1 MFGSVPIFGN
11 GEYTLDSKNRLFIP
25 SFTYAEENDQLIIQK
40 GNDNFYIIANASA
53 YEKKIKT
60 LKETNAEDKI
70 SILTSSIVALVKVD
84 KQKRIMTNFGENFAI
99 DRKVFIHGNYD
110 NIQVFSSKS
119 HYEAYIDKLKKS
131 R

>member
-1 MFGSVPIFGN
+1 MFGSIPIFGN

-110 NIQVFSSKS
+110 NIQVFPSKS
-119 HYEAYIDKLKKS
+119 HYEAYIDNLKKS